1 MNKKD
6 FERLKKYNQIHLID
20 TLKSYNEKKQEIGY
34 VYLDNYISNKKNIL
48 ENLKKR

>member
-20 TLKSYNEKKQEIGY
+20 VHKSYNEKKQ
-34 VYLDNYISNKKNIL
+34 NYMYI
-48 ENLKKR
+48 